1 MDGIRMDLESILN
14 RFREE
19 IDLDDSIRERVL
31 PISREAVRRCS
42 EAIKHTH
49 RGNFDEAKTLIEK
62 AHSLVVEGKKEIENS
77 KFLMGSRVF
86 DTAYQELAE
95 ASNLLS
101 ILQDNTFT
109 PPEKFEIPSRAYM
122 TGLADTVG
130 ELRRATLDSIR
141 DDNVERAEEMLST
154 MVRILEVLVTFDYPN
169 ALIPDLRRKCDIAR
183 SLVERTRGDVTTAI
197 QTTRLVRELRAR
209 EKPGSE

>member
-1 MDGIRMDLESILN
+1 MDLESILN

-19 IDLDDSIRERVL
+19 IDSDDSIRERVL

-42 EAIKHTH
+42 EAIKHIH
-49 RGNFDEAKTLIEK
+49 RKNFDEAKVLIEK
-62 AHSLVVEGKKEIENS
+62 AHSLIVEGTKEVENS
-77 KFLMGSRVF
+77 PFLMGSRIF

-101 ILQDNTFT
+101 ILQEDAFT
-109 PPEKFEIPSRAYM
+109 PPEKFDIPSRAYM

-141 DDNVERAEEMLST
+141 DEKVELAEKILAT

-169 ALIPDLRRKCDIAR
+169 ALIPELRRKCDIAR

-197 QTTRLVRELRAR
+197 QSTRLVRELRAR
-209 EKPGSE
+209 EKPDSE